1 MPVKG
6 VKHVQQRVTK
16 LLTEITGPITEK
28 TMMEVLITGQAYA
41 AAITPRDTSTLVN
54 SQYRKLTPVTDGLV
68 GRVGYAANYAQYV
81 NDAKGTL
88 KGKPRPGNR
97 GVYWGPDGEPDF
109 LRKGFERDGIDDIK
123 EVIKRGYSI

>member
-6 VKHVQQRVTK
+6 VKQVQQNVTK

-28 TMMEVLITGQAYA
+28 TMVEVLITGQAYA
-41 AAITPRDTSTLVN
+41 AAITPRNTSTLVN
-54 SQYRKLTPVTDGLV
+54 SQYRKLIPASDGLI
-68 GRVGYAANYAQYV
+68 GKVGYAANYAQYV

-88 KGKPRPGNR
+88 KGQPRPGNQ

-109 LRKGFERDGIDDIK
+109 LRKGFERDGIDDIRQ
-123 EVIKRGYSI
+123 VIKRGYKL

>member
-6 VKHVQQRVTK
+6 IKQVQQNVTK
-16 LLTEITGPITEK
+16 LLANIIGPITEK
-28 TMMEVLITGQAYA
+28 TMVEVLITGQAYA

-54 SQYRKLTPVTDGLV
+54 SQYRKLTPVSDGLI

-88 KGKPRPGNR
+88 TGKPRPGNR

-123 EVIKRGYSI
+123 SVIKRGYKI

>member
-6 VKHVQQRVTK
+6 VKQVQQNTTRLLAK
-16 LLTEITGPITEK
+16 LAGPVTEK
-28 TMMEVLITGQAYA
+28 TMVEVLITGQAYA
-41 AAITPRDTSTLVN
+41 AAITPRNTSTLVN
-54 SQYRKLTPVTDGLV
+54 SQYRKLIPASGGLI
-68 GRVGYAANYAQYV
+68 GKVGYAANYAQYV

-88 KGKPRPGNR
+88 KGKPRPKNQ